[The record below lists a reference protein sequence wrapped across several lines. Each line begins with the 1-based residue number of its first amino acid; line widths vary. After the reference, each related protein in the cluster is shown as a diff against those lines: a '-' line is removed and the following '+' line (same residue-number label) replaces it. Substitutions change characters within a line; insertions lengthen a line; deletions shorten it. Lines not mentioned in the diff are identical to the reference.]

1 MNSPNS
7 NGESATWRTRKMK
20 RSSSLRRRVKEIEI
34 ARGAGAVNL
43 DFSDGSKQSFNLTRN
58 ECLHVL
64 LASFDIA
71 RASRNPDA
79 VPGSSPRAI
88 QVARQIA
95 HAEEV
100 GPHSAL
106 WDTVSAIVRE
116 AENPTIPPGPAS
128 SPSETKG
135 E

>member
-1 MNSPNS
+1 
-7 NGESATWRTRKMK
+7 MK
-20 RSSSLRRRVKEIEI
+20 RSSSLRRRVKEIET
-34 ARGAGAVNL
+34 ARGAGAINL

-88 QVARQIA
+88 QVAKQIA
-95 HAEEV
+95 HAKEV
-100 GPHSAL
+100 RPHSAL
-106 WDTVSAIVRE
+106 WDSVSAIVQE
-116 AENPTIPPGPAS
+116 AENCTSPAS
-128 SPSETKG
+128 DSFSEAKK
-135 E
+135 